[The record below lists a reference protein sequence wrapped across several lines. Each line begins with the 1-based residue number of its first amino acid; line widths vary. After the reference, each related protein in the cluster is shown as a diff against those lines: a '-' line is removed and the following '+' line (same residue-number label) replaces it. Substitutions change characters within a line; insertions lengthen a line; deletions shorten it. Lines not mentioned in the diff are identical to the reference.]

1 MSAQQQHSVWTAYV
15 SATDGD
21 IEVGHCLMLNAAG
34 TLYVPATLA
43 NRTAAGRSACGGIAL
58 TARSEDE
65 RDRSVEVQTVGPLE
79 PAKSLLGSGADDVP
93 IIVGDDGFLERKASP
108 TGSDIV
114 VGKCDADGWAYLNF
128 STQGAQGASLT
139 LGGSN
144 GDVLVRASSTT
155 ATGLSPGSA
164 NNIIASNGSA
174 WVVQAGVTVPSGSL
188 NDPIGLDGTGGLKV
202 ITLSGFTAGGDLSGS
217 STSQQVEAAT
227 GLTNLFTLRATAPT
241 MQWVAATSTPRLNQA
256 DVTTGSATGQS
267 LTVQAQNATGA
278 TSTGGALN
286 LTSGTGTT
294 AAGSVAIQTGGTA
307 RFTVGPTSG
316 TINFTNLQFSSNVTN
331 PLFRQTDDSTNG
343 ITGDTLTVQAQNATG
358 TTTAG
363 GNLILTS
370 GTGTASH
377 GLLEL
382 QVGGSPRLQL
392 SGTAFALGDLL
403 VGDGT
408 KLIRRAKGSA
418 LQVLRVNAGGTDLE
432 FATLS
437 TSITGSDTHVLFFDG
452 ANSPAGDAGF
462 VYDKTNDR
470 VTVAG
475 EIRIGSTVTNTDGL
489 GLANNTAIY
498 FRNAG
503 NSLNITA
510 FQVDSSNVVRIGDAN
525 SANVVIS
532 YEATAGFY
540 NQDSAVY
547 DFLVNED
554 TSITCRLPRYGQ
566 AMPFGTD
573 GTGTIAL
580 GSFSEP
586 GNTNVTNA
594 ELVYGRMEI
603 TGTGGGSG
611 GPYTLTLPTPASGGG
626 YPKVWKNS
634 TNLAL
639 RLKLASGTT
648 VDLAVGEQ
656 TWVWTD
662 TGGIERITG

>member
-1 MSAQQQHSVWTAYV
+1 MSAIGGSLSIGQCV
-15 SATDGD
+15 
-21 IEVGHCLMLNAAG
+21 CLDAAG
-34 TLYVPATLA
+34 TQYVPATLA
-43 NRTAAGRSACGGIAL
+43 NRTAAGRSACAGISRTPL
-58 TARSEDE
+58 SDSARLRAAEI
-65 RDRSVEVQTVGPLE
+65 QTVGPCE
-79 PAKSLLGSGADDVP
+79 PEITLLGSGADNVP
-93 IIVGDDGFLERKASP
+93 IIVGDSGYLERKASP

-144 GDVLVRASSTT
+144 GDVLIRASSTT
-155 ATGLSPGSA
+155 ATGLSPGAA
-164 NNIIASNGSA
+164 NNIIVSDGVE
-174 WVVQAGVTVPSGSL
+174 WEVQPGITVPSGSAD
-188 NDPIGLDGTGGLKV
+188 DPVGLDGTGGLKV
-202 ITLSGFTAGGDLSGS
+202 ITIAGFTAGGDLSGS
-217 STSQQVEAAT
+217 SSSQQVEAAT
-227 GLTNLFTLRATAPT
+227 GLTNLFTIRASAPT

-256 DVTTGSATGQS
+256 DVTTNSATGQS
-267 LTVQAQNATGA
+267 LTVQAQNATG
-278 TSTGGALN
+278 TSSTGGALN
-286 LTSGTGTT
+286 LTSGTGTST
-294 AAGSVAIQTGGTA
+294 AGSVAIQTGGTA

-331 PLFRQTDDSTNG
+331 PLFRQTDDATNS

-503 NSLNITA
+503 NSLNIA
-510 FQVDSSNVVRIGDAN
+510 ALQVDSSNVVRIGDAN

-532 YEATAGFY
+532 YESTAGFY

-547 DFLVNED
+547 DLLVNED
-554 TSITCRLPRYGQ
+554 TSIQARLPRLGLS
-566 AMPFGTD
+566 MPFGTD
-573 GTGTIAL
+573 GTGTVAL

-586 GNTNVTNA
+586 GNTNVINA
-594 ELVYGRMEI
+594 DLIYGRMEI

-634 TNLAL
+634 TNLTI
-639 RLKLASGTT
+639 RIKLASGTT
-648 VDLAVGEQ
+648 VDLATGEQ
-656 TWVWTD
+656 TWLWTD
-662 TGGIERITG
+662 TGGVERITG